1 MHIPIL
7 FCIKRIILYAEKSL
21 FMHKFDYS
29 FLKNG
34 VLPANL
40 VNTTSSIASLKT
52 MASFRKESHQEIFTE
67 LESIAKVQSVK
78 SSNAIEGIITSDDRI
93 AQIVNQNSAPL
104 NHDEAEIAGYRDA
117 LSLIHTGYSDIPF
130 SVQSMLSLHRTL
142 LAQVAQ
148 SRGGVFKNEDN
159 VILEIDKSGMRKIRF
174 APVRAAETQKA
185 MEQLELAYMDA
196 AADDSISK
204 LLLIPCVMLDFL
216 CIHPFRDGNGRMSRL
231 LSLLLLYKN
240 GYDVGKYISYEE
252 QINKNKSWYYESLR
266 ESSVNWHESHNDYF
280 PFVQH
285 FLSMLY
291 QCYQELDKRFATVNS
306 NKITKSSRIEAT
318 VLNSLLPISKSEICK
333 ILPDVS
339 PTTIEYVLGK
349 MLKSGVITTVGAGR
363 GTKYLRK

>member
-1 MHIPIL
+1 
-7 FCIKRIILYAEKSL
+7 
-21 FMHKFDYS
+21 
-29 FLKNG
+29 
-34 VLPANL
+34 
-40 VNTTSSIASLKT
+40 
-52 MASFRKESHQEIFTE
+52 
-67 LESIAKVQSVK
+67 
-78 SSNAIEGIITSDDRI
+78 
-93 AQIVNQNSAPL
+93 
-104 NHDEAEIAGYRDA
+104 
-117 LSLIHTGYSDIPF
+117 
-130 SVQSMLSLHRTL
+130 MLSLHRTL

-148 SRGGVFKNEDN
+148 SRGGAFKNEDN
-159 VILEIDKSGMRKIRF
+159 VILEIDKSGTRKIRF
-174 APVRAAETQKA
+174 APVRAAQTQKA

-196 AADDSISK
+196 VADDSISK

-252 QINKNKSWYYESLR
+252 QISKNKSWYYESLR
-266 ESSVNWHESHNDYF
+266 ESSVNWHESRNDYF

-339 PTTIEYVLGK
+339 PTTVEYVLGK
-349 MLKSGVITTVGAGR
+349 MLKSGIITTVGAGR
-363 GTKYLRK
+363 GTKYLKK